1 MGLSHTTTT
10 CLLEQKALGLK
21 ACARAEPYYD
31 KVFPVQNLGVHKVIK
46 YPAVNM
52 HMTKNT
58 GRAKEARMIQP
69 ATDGTGWSSPP
80 RTAPSLGRW
89 WAWAS

>member
-1 MGLSHTTTT
+1 MGLSPTTAT

-31 KVFPVQNLGVHKVIK
+31 KVFPVQNLEVHKVIK

-52 HMTKNT
+52 HVTKYT
-58 GRAKEARMIQP
+58 GRAKEARMVQP
-69 ATDGTGWSSPP
+69 TKHGSGWSNPP
-80 RTAPSLGRW
+80 CTAPSLGR
-89 WAWAS
+89 